1 MPQLISKEYCNGCE
15 ACANI
20 CPKDCISFFQN
31 EEGFYYPQINDSR
44 CIDCKQC
51 EKICPLI
58 SDRLK
63 FREIEYNDT
72 IAYGI
77 YHRDAKKVIKSSS
90 GGLAEAIAENQIQ
103 QNGKVCGVLY
113 QNNFR
118 DVEYFIVDSME
129 SFAPMRGSKYV
140 LARKKMIY
148 RKIKQELQ
156 KGCPVTFIGL
166 PCEIGGLYAFLGKNY
181 ENLSTVELIC
191 AGTGS
196 YKVHQDFLDL
206 LEKQY
211 SSSIKSFTYRHKKI
225 GWVPYFV
232 QCEFEN
238 GKRYKKSYSYSEV
251 GIGITKFKRPSCF
264 HCNFKGKRRIADIT
278 IGDFWTLSP
287 NHPSYNHWGTS
298 VAFART
304 TRGNGLLKKMSN
316 IVLYPV
322 EINLALRS
330 NFQQLTCN
338 CEINHDYAKYR
349 EILLNEGF
357 ESVSSKFAK
366 KEPFL
371 QRIVNL
377 IPGNIYFLLK
387 KTGYKIL
394 KH

>member
-1 MPQLISKEYCNGCE
+1 
-15 ACANI
+15 
-20 CPKDCISFFQN
+20 
-31 EEGFYYPQINDSR
+31 
-44 CIDCKQC
+44 
-51 EKICPLI
+51 
-58 SDRLK
+58 
-63 FREIEYNDT
+63 
-72 IAYGI
+72 
-77 YHRDAKKVIKSSS
+77 
-90 GGLAEAIAENQIQ
+90 
-103 QNGKVCGVLY
+103 
-113 QNNFR
+113 
-118 DVEYFIVDSME
+118 
-129 SFAPMRGSKYV
+129 
-140 LARKKMIY
+140 MIY